1 MGVHHEGLTD
11 LKVIESKQ
19 PDSISIEEAKILA
32 RKQRQAYW

>member
-19 PDSISIEEAKILA
+19 PDSVSIEEANFLA
-32 RKQRQAYW
+32 RKQPQTY

>member
-19 PDSISIEEAKILA
+19 PDSVSIEAKFLA

>member
-1 MGVHHEGLTD
+1 MGVHHEALTD

-19 PDSISIEEAKILA
+19 PDSTSIEEPNFLV